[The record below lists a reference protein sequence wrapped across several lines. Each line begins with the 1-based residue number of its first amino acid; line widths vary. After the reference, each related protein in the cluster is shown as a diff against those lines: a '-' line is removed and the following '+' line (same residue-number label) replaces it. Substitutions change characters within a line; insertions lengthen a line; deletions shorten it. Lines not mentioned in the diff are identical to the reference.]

1 LGIKILV
8 MSWFEKLTGFSEW
21 SPAQVRANLT
31 LDGAVLTSNINGRSY
46 DCGKLEIPTLAVLKS
61 SVRAPETYSSRI
73 SVREMVGNVQH
84 LHALPEN
91 EGALFQAASQFNL
104 LEMVGPS
111 VSPEEGVGIYDNDFT
126 QGPACAIACGA
137 GTIYRNYF
145 VPVGNQIGQTR
156 NLQVDCLDEMG
167 EYFDNEQSRLW
178 RMQNGYALATVEGLR
193 ELTERIQ
200 SMSEEEYEA
209 VKDRLKI
216 GLQWDAEVTISESR
230 HKVSQA
236 YCSAVPVAY
245 SGIRSEY
252 WEAFAILILEAAYE
266 STLYAALSNYERKG
280 NGRVFLTLLG
290 GGAFGNEQNWILGAL
305 QRSLEKFQTTPLE
318 INMVSYGRSQPEV
331 ARLATKF

>member
-1 LGIKILV
+1 
-8 MSWFEKLTGFSEW
+8 MNWFEKLTGFSEW
-21 SPAQVRANLT
+21 SPEQVRTNFA
-31 LDGAVLTSNINGRSY
+31 LDGTVLTSKINGRSY
-46 DCGKLEIPTLAVLKS
+46 DCGKLEISTLTVLKS
-61 SVRAPETYSSRI
+61 NVRAPETYNSRI
-73 SVREMVGNVQH
+73 SVKEVVGNVKQ

-104 LEMVGPS
+104 LEMVGPA

-145 VPVGNQIGQTR
+145 VPLGDQIGQTQ
-156 NLQVDCLDEMG
+156 NLQVDCLDEIG
-167 EYFDNEQSRLW
+167 DLFNNDQSRLW
-178 RMQNGYALATVEGLR
+178 RMQNGYALANVEGLR
-193 ELTERIQ
+193 ELTERIRA
-200 SMSEEEYEA
+200 MSQQEYETA
-209 VKDRLKI
+209 KSKLKI
-216 GLQWDAEVTISESR
+216 GLQWDAEVTISETR

-290 GGAFGNEQNWILGAL
+290 GGAFGNEQDWIVGAL
-305 QRSLEKFQTTPLE
+305 KRSLEQFQNTPLE
-318 INMVSYGRSQPEV
+318 INIVSYGRSQPEV
-331 ARLATKF
+331 AALAVEFE